1 MKLLLASFLHPD
13 IGDYVSGRVLYID
26 DAASEMRKAPFAQAE
41 LKAIGEAAE
50 TLVPLTLS
58 QSKSSDLQNEIAS
71 ANCIYVASGDVFR
84 LLDVLKKTGADHALT
99 EAVKQGKFYAGSSAG
114 AVVAGPSI
122 EPASIMDDSKTAP
135 QLTEYTG
142 LNFIPY
148 VIVPHAQGTTGP
160 YSIEVISKTVE
171 TYGREWNLLLLRD
184 GQALFMDDEKS
195 ILCLLYTSPSPRDVE
210 ESRMP
215 SSA

>member
-13 IGDYVSGRVLYID
+13 IGDYISGRVLYID
-26 DAASEMRKAPFAQAE
+26 DAASEMRQAPFAQAE
-41 LKAIGEAAE
+41 LKAIGKAAE

-71 ANCIYVASGDVFR
+71 ANCNYVASGEVFR
-84 LLDVLKKTGADHALT
+84 LLNALRSTGADRLLT
-99 EAVKQGKFYAGSSAG
+99 DAVNQGKLYAGSSAG
-114 AVVAGPSI
+114 AIIAGPSI
-122 EPASIMDDSKTAP
+122 EPASIMDDPKTAP

-142 LNFIPY
+142 LNFTPH

-184 GQALFMDDEKS
+184 GQALFMEDEKS
-195 ILCLLYTSPSPRDVE
+195 ILI
-210 ESRMP
+210 
-215 SSA
+215 

>member
-26 DAASEMRKAPFAQAE
+26 DAASEMRRAPFAQAE

-71 ANCIYVASGDVFR
+71 ANCIYVASGEVFR
-84 LLDVLKKTGADHALT
+84 LLNSLRSTGADRLLT
-99 EAVKQGKFYAGSSAG
+99 DAVNQGKLYAGSSAG
-114 AVVAGPSI
+114 AIIAGPSI
-122 EPASIMDDSKTAP
+122 EPASIMDDPKTAP
-135 QLTEYTG
+135 QLTDYTG
-142 LNFIPY
+142 LNLTPH
-148 VIVPHAQGTTGP
+148 VIIPHAQGTTGP
-160 YSIEVISKTVE
+160 YSIEIISKTVQ

-184 GQALFMDDEKS
+184 GQALLVDDEKS
-195 ILCLLYTSPSPRDVE
+195 ILI
-210 ESRMP
+210 
-215 SSA
+215 

>member
-1 MKLLLASFLHPD
+1 MKLLLASFLHPN

-26 DAASEMRKAPFAQAE
+26 DAASEMRRAPFAQAE

-71 ANCIYVASGDVFR
+71 ANCIYVASGEVFR
-84 LLDVLKKTGADHALT
+84 LLNSLRSTGADRLLT
-99 EAVKQGKFYAGSSAG
+99 DAVNQGKLYAGSSAG
-114 AVVAGPSI
+114 AIIAGPSI
-122 EPASIMDDSKTAP
+122 EPASIMDDPKTAP
-135 QLTEYTG
+135 QLTDYTA
-142 LNFIPY
+142 LNFTPH

-195 ILCLLYTSPSPRDVE
+195 ILI
-210 ESRMP
+210 
-215 SSA
+215 

>member
-13 IGDYVSGRVLYID
+13 IGDYISGRVLYID
-26 DAASEMRKAPFAQAE
+26 DAASEMRQAPFAQAE
-41 LKAIGEAAE
+41 LKAIGETAE

-58 QSKSSDLQNEIAS
+58 QSNSSDLQNEIAS
-71 ANCIYVASGDVFR
+71 ANCIYVASGEVFR
-84 LLDVLKKTGADHALT
+84 LLNALRSTGADRLLT
-99 EAVKQGKFYAGSSAG
+99 DAVNQGKLYAGSSAG
-114 AVVAGPSI
+114 AIIAGPSI
-122 EPASIMDDSKTAP
+122 EPASIMDDPKTAP
-135 QLTEYTG
+135 QLTDYTG
-142 LNFIPY
+142 LNLTPH

-195 ILCLLYTSPSPRDVE
+195 ILI
-210 ESRMP
+210 
-215 SSA
+215 

>member
-13 IGDYVSGRVLYID
+13 IGDYISGRVLYID
-26 DAASEMRKAPFAQAE
+26 DATSEMRQASFAQAE
-41 LKAIGEAAE
+41 LKAIGKAAE

-84 LLDVLKKTGADHALT
+84 LLNVLKNTGADRVLT
-99 EAVKQGKFYAGSSAG
+99 EAVKQGKLYAGSSAG
-114 AVVAGPSI
+114 AIVAGPSI

-135 QLTEYTG
+135 QLTDYTG
-142 LNFIPY
+142 LNFTPN

-184 GQALFMDDEKS
+184 GQALFMEDEKS
-195 ILCLLYTSPSPRDVE
+195 ILI
-210 ESRMP
+210 
-215 SSA
+215 

>member
-1 MKLLLASFLHPD
+1 MKLLLASFLHPN

-26 DAASEMRKAPFAQAE
+26 DAASEMRQAPFAQAE

-58 QSKSSDLQNEIAS
+58 QSNSSDLQNEIAS
-71 ANCIYVASGDVFR
+71 ANCIYVASGEVFR
-84 LLDVLKKTGADHALT
+84 LLNALRSTGADRLLT
-99 EAVKQGKFYAGSSAG
+99 DAVNQGKLYAGSSAG
-114 AVVAGPSI
+114 AIIAGPSI
-122 EPASIMDDSKTAP
+122 EPASIMDDPKTAP
-135 QLTEYTG
+135 QLTDYTG
-142 LNFIPY
+142 LNLTPH

-184 GQALFMDDEKS
+184 GQALFMEDEKS
-195 ILCLLYTSPSPRDVE
+195 ILI
-210 ESRMP
+210 
-215 SSA
+215 

>member
-13 IGDYVSGRVLYID
+13 IGDYISGRVLYID
-26 DAASEMRKAPFAQAE
+26 DAASEMRQAPFAQAE

-58 QSKSSDLQNEIAS
+58 QSNSSDLQNEIAS
-71 ANCIYVASGDVFR
+71 ANCIYVASGEVFR
-84 LLDVLKKTGADHALT
+84 LLNALRSTGADRLLT
-99 EAVKQGKFYAGSSAG
+99 DAVNQGKLYAGSSAG
-114 AVVAGPSI
+114 AIIAGPSI
-122 EPASIMDDSKTAP
+122 EPASIMDDPKTAP
-135 QLTEYTG
+135 QLTDYTG
-142 LNFIPY
+142 LNLTPH

-184 GQALFMDDEKS
+184 GQALFIDDEKS
-195 ILCLLYTSPSPRDVE
+195 ILI
-210 ESRMP
+210 
-215 SSA
+215 

>member
-1 MKLLLASFLHPD
+1 MKLLLASFLHPN

-26 DAASEMRKAPFAQAE
+26 DAASEMRRAPFAQAE

-71 ANCIYVASGDVFR
+71 ANCIYVASGEVFR
-84 LLDVLKKTGADHALT
+84 LLNALRSTGADRLLT
-99 EAVKQGKFYAGSSAG
+99 DAVNQGKLYAGSSAG

-135 QLTEYTG
+135 QLTDYTA
-142 LNFIPY
+142 LNLTSH

-184 GQALFMDDEKS
+184 GQALFMEDEKS
-195 ILCLLYTSPSPRDVE
+195 ILI
-210 ESRMP
+210 
-215 SSA
+215 

>member
-1 MKLLLASFLHPD
+1 MKLLLASFLHSD
-13 IGDYVSGRVLYID
+13 IGDYISGRVLYID

-58 QSKSSDLQNEIAS
+58 QSNSSDLQNEIAS

-84 LLDVLKKTGADHALT
+84 LLDVLKKTGADRALT

-142 LNFIPY
+142 LNFTPY

-184 GQALFMDDEKS
+184 GQALFIDDEKS
-195 ILCLLYTSPSPRDVE
+195 ILI
-210 ESRMP
+210 
-215 SSA
+215 

>member
-13 IGDYVSGRVLYID
+13 IGDYISGRVLYID
-26 DAASEMRKAPFAQAE
+26 DAASEMRQAPFAQAE
-41 LKAIGEAAE
+41 LKAIGKAAE

-71 ANCIYVASGDVFR
+71 ANCIYVASGDVFH
-84 LLDVLKKTGADHALT
+84 LLDVLKKTGADRVLT
-99 EAVKQGKFYAGSSAG
+99 EAVKQGKLYAGSSAG

-122 EPASIMDDSKTAP
+122 EPASIMDDPKTAP
-135 QLTEYTG
+135 QLTDYTG
-142 LNFIPY
+142 LNLTPH

-184 GQALFMDDEKS
+184 GQALFMDGEKS
-195 ILCLLYTSPSPRDVE
+195 ILI
-210 ESRMP
+210 
-215 SSA
+215 

>member
-13 IGDYVSGRVLYID
+13 LGNYISGRVLYID
-26 DAASEMRKAPFAQAE
+26 DAASEMRQAPFAQAE
-41 LKAIGEAAE
+41 LMAIGETAE

-58 QSKSSDLQNEIAS
+58 QSNSSDLQNEIAS
-71 ANCIYVASGDVFR
+71 ANCIYVASGEVFR
-84 LLDVLKKTGADHALT
+84 LLNALRSTGADRLLT
-99 EAVKQGKFYAGSSAG
+99 DAVNQGKLYAGSSAG
-114 AVVAGPSI
+114 AIIAGPSI
-122 EPASIMDDSKTAP
+122 EPASIMDDPKTAP
-135 QLTEYTG
+135 QLTDYTA
-142 LNFIPY
+142 LNLTSH

-195 ILCLLYTSPSPRDVE
+195 ILI
-210 ESRMP
+210 
-215 SSA
+215 

>member
-13 IGDYVSGRVLYID
+13 IGDYISGRVLYID
-26 DAASEMRKAPFAQAE
+26 DAASEMRQAPFAQAE

-71 ANCIYVASGDVFR
+71 ANCIYVASGDVFH
-84 LLDVLKKTGADHALT
+84 LLNALRSTGADRLLT
-99 EAVKQGKFYAGSSAG
+99 DAVNQGKLYAGSSAG
-114 AVVAGPSI
+114 AIIAGPSI
-122 EPASIMDDSKTAP
+122 EPASIMDDPKTAP
-135 QLTEYTG
+135 QLTDYTG
-142 LNFIPY
+142 LNLTQH

-160 YSIEVISKTVE
+160 YSIEIISKTVQ

-184 GQALFMDDEKS
+184 GQALLVDDEKS
-195 ILCLLYTSPSPRDVE
+195 ILI
-210 ESRMP
+210 
-215 SSA
+215 

>member
-13 IGDYVSGRVLYID
+13 IGDYISGRVLYID

-58 QSKSSDLQNEIAS
+58 QSNSSDLQNEIAS
-71 ANCIYVASGDVFR
+71 ANCIYVASGEVFR
-84 LLDVLKKTGADHALT
+84 LLNALRSTGADRLLT
-99 EAVKQGKFYAGSSAG
+99 DAVNQGKLYAGSSAG
-114 AVVAGPSI
+114 AIIAGPSI
-122 EPASIMDDSKTAP
+122 EPASIMDDPKTAP
-135 QLTEYTG
+135 QLTDYTG
-142 LNFIPY
+142 LNLTPH

-195 ILCLLYTSPSPRDVE
+195 ILI
-210 ESRMP
+210 
-215 SSA
+215 

>member
-1 MKLLLASFLHPD
+1 MKLLLASFLHPN

-26 DAASEMRKAPFAQAE
+26 DAASEMRRAPFAQAE

-71 ANCIYVASGDVFR
+71 ANCIYVASGEVFR
-84 LLDVLKKTGADHALT
+84 LLNALRSTGADRLLT
-99 EAVKQGKFYAGSSAG
+99 DAVNQGKLYAGSSAG

-135 QLTEYTG
+135 QLTDYTA
-142 LNFIPY
+142 LNLTPH

-184 GQALFMDDEKS
+184 GQALFMEDEKS
-195 ILCLLYTSPSPRDVE
+195 ILI
-210 ESRMP
+210 
-215 SSA
+215 

>member
-13 IGDYVSGRVLYID
+13 IGDYISGRVLYID
-26 DAASEMRKAPFAQAE
+26 DAASEMRQAPFAQAE

-71 ANCIYVASGDVFR
+71 ANCIYVASGEVFR
-84 LLDVLKKTGADHALT
+84 LLNALRSTGADRLLT
-99 EAVKQGKFYAGSSAG
+99 DAVNQGKLYAGSSAG
-114 AVVAGPSI
+114 AIIAGPSI
-122 EPASIMDDSKTAP
+122 EPASIMDDPKTAP
-135 QLTEYTG
+135 QLTDYTG
-142 LNFIPY
+142 LNLTSH

-160 YSIEVISKTVE
+160 YSIEVISQTVE

-184 GQALFMDDEKS
+184 GQALLMEDEKS
-195 ILCLLYTSPSPRDVE
+195 ILI
-210 ESRMP
+210 
-215 SSA
+215 